1 MSISN
6 ILSFLGLDTIP
17 GIFMFLGTVAI
28 IIAAFTISSSK
39 TINPKIRIW
48 AFISYIG
55 TCIFLGIYGVL
66 TLDLGGDWMII
77 QQVVLFFINCRGIR
91 NARRELRNPKRDP
104 FEVIVP
110 PDFWEDILNED
121 VDEMEHDY

>member
-55 TCIFLGIYGVL
+55 ACIFLGIYGVL

-77 QQVVLFFINCRGIR
+77 QQVVLFFINCRGIY
-91 NARRELRNPKRDP
+91 NARKELKTPKRDP
-104 FEVIVP
+104 FKVIVP
-110 PDFWEDILNED
+110 SDFWEDILDGEGMD
-121 VDEMEHDY
+121 HEY